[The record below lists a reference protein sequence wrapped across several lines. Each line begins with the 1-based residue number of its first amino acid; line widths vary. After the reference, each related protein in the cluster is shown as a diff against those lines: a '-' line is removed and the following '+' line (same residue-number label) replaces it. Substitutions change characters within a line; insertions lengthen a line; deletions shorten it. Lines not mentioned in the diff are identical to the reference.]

1 MTFFAFE
8 ADFVD
13 ALRCIPMMVRY
24 NLDRC
29 GVKLKL
35 HHWHQFSLTERQH
48 LTHQPC
54 QTPAEILA
62 YRQILRDLV
71 WQYNQGYPADL
82 PIPEPFPWDLPTIP
96 EEVQHQA
103 QSVSITITPHQWQAL
118 TSLQKFALLKLSRS
132 NHENNNFLPAC
143 GEFGLI

>member
-13 ALRCIPMMVRY
+13 ALRCIPMTVRY

-35 HHWHQFSLTERQH
+35 QHWHQFSLAERQR

-54 QTPAEILA
+54 QTPTEILD
-62 YRQILRDLV
+62 YCTTLRDLV
-71 WQYNQGYPADL
+71 WQYNQDYPADL
-82 PIPEPFPWDLPTIP
+82 PIPDPLPWELSEIP
-96 EEVQHQA
+96 DPVLAQA
-103 QSVSITITPHQWQAL
+103 QSLSVTITSRQWQSL
-118 TSLQKFALLKLSRS
+118 TSLQRFALLKLSRS
-132 NHENNNFLPAC
+132 NHENSNFLPAC
-143 GEFGLI
+143 EEFGLI